1 MQILIYFIVSPVPQ
15 LGISQRPIQ
24 FMRLQKELWFRKI
37 SQLTPENVTT
47 ITITAAAPAMTSA

>member
-1 MQILIYFIVSPVPQ
+1 MPQ